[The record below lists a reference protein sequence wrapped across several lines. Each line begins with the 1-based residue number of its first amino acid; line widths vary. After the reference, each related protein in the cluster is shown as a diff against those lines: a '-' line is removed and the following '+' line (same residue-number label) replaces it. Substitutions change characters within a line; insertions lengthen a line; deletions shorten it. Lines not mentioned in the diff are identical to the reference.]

1 PLIVAG
7 GHDPLLEWAL
17 REMGRRCADRLIQI
31 DDTVRKRIIDRFK
44 KENRKRGFIAPLQEV
59 HHLEPEELTE
69 FLGEALP
76 SGFIWARDCDDVTPE
91 ASATGG

>member
-1 PLIVAG
+1 
-7 GHDPLLEWAL
+7 
-17 REMGRRCADRLIQI
+17 MGRRCADRLIQI